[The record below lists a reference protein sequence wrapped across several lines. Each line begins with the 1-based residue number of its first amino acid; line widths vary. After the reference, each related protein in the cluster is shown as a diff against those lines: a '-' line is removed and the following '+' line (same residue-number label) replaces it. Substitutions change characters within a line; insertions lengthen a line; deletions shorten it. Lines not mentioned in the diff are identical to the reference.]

1 MVSNNFDFTGSMV
14 ALVTPMDAKGNV
26 DRVSLRKLVDYHVK
40 AGTDAIVSVGTTG
53 ESATL
58 SHDEHVDV
66 VLMTLDMADGR
77 IPVIAGTG
85 ANATSEAIWFT
96 QQFENKGIAG
106 CLTVTPYYNKPSQE
120 GLYQHFKA
128 ISESTALP
136 QILYNVPGRTGCD
149 LLPVTVARL
158 AQLDNIVAIKE
169 ATGNLSRVSQIQQLV
184 NDDSFIL
191 LSGDDA
197 SSLDF
202 MQLGGHGVIS
212 VTANVAEFAK
222 ARELNRRLMDLH
234 HQLFVEP
241 NPIPAKWACQR
252 IGLIEDATLR
262 LPMTPLTSAGQN
274 IVEKALLTAGI
285 L

>member
-158 AQLDNIVAIKE
+158 AQLDN
-169 ATGNLSRVSQIQQLV
+169 LS
-184 NDDSFIL
+184 
-191 LSGDDA
+191 
-197 SSLDF
+197 
-202 MQLGGHGVIS
+202 
-212 VTANVAEFAK
+212 
-222 ARELNRRLMDLH
+222 
-234 HQLFVEP
+234 
-241 NPIPAKWACQR
+241 
-252 IGLIEDATLR
+252 LIH
-262 LPMTPLTSAGQN
+262 
-274 IVEKALLTAGI
+274 I
-285 L
+285 

>member
-106 CLTVTPYYNKPSQE
+106 CLTVLHTIIN
-120 GLYQHFKA
+120 
-128 ISESTALP
+128 LP
-136 QILYNVPGRTGCD
+136 KKGFINILKRF
-149 LLPVTVARL
+149 LKARL
-158 AQLDNIVAIKE
+158 YPKSCIMCPAVQD
-169 ATGNLSRVSQIQQLV
+169 
-184 NDDSFIL
+184 
-191 LSGDDA
+191 
-197 SSLDF
+197 
-202 MQLGGHGVIS
+202 VIY
-212 VTANVAEFAK
+212 
-222 ARELNRRLMDLH
+222 
-234 HQLFVEP
+234 
-241 NPIPAKWACQR
+241 CQ
-252 IGLIEDATLR
+252 
-262 LPMTPLTSAGQN
+262 
-274 IVEKALLTAGI
+274 
-285 L
+285 